1 MNLSIRNQLFQVKKK
16 PHPATA
22 GCLENFK
29 ELKPPEPPTK
39 SLSRRAHVSFGVV
52 SSTVELR
59 GKRYMEKQD
68 PWQVWWKELRCVY
81 PQTGKIT
88 IYHKLYKYRLYI
100 RCGIYVYI
108 LYIYIYSIYIYIQH
122 IYIYFM
128 DGYPVKTDA
137 RCSLARMFG
146 NTLVN
151 HWPMG
156 YRFEWDLPSPNLG
169 WPSGISGHPEIP
181 NFSALPNFDQNFD
194 EDVKFSRINKHS
206 PLGTGAWRMEM

>member
-108 LYIYIYSIYIYIQH
+108 LYIYIQYIYIYSIYIYILW
-122 IYIYFM
+122 M
-128 DGYPVKTDA
+128 DILSKLM
-137 RCSLARMFG
+137 LAAHLRG
-146 NTLVN
+146 CLGI
-151 HWPMG
+151 HWWTIG
-156 YRFEWDLPSPNLG
+156 LWGTVLS
-169 WPSGISGHPEIP
+169 EI
-181 NFSALPNFDQNFD
+181 FHH
-194 EDVKFSRINKHS
+194 R
-206 PLGTGAWRMEM
+206 T